1 LEYLTAGQ
9 ALSFHAPE
17 SLACG
22 TRAALALL
30 REHVDVY
37 TEDRILAPDIAAVT
51 AIIQGEE
58 GIGRVEAQ
66 LTHPDNP
73 LRTDWIDGVAVA
85 TGGLHAVQGLVGGAH
100 QVFAGRHRIAA
111 DGNADAGAYLAL
123 QVLMKNGGRM
133 ASMIF
138 LPSTSISR
146 VEDSCS
152 NTITNSSPASR
163 ATVSVVRTVA
173 VSAAR
178 TRSAPGRRRHG
189 PACR

>member
-85 TGGLHAVQGLVGGAH
+85 TGRLHAVQGLVGGAH
-100 QVFAGRHRIAA
+100 QVFRWSPSDCRRWQCRCWRVRA
-111 DGNADAGAYLAL
+111 AGAD
-123 QVLMKNGGRM
+123 
-133 ASMIF
+133 
-138 LPSTSISR
+138 
-146 VEDSCS
+146 EE
-152 NTITNSSPASR
+152 
-163 ATVSVVRTVA
+163 
-173 VSAAR
+173 
-178 TRSAPGRRRHG
+178 RRHG
-189 PACR
+189 VDDFLAQHIHFQG